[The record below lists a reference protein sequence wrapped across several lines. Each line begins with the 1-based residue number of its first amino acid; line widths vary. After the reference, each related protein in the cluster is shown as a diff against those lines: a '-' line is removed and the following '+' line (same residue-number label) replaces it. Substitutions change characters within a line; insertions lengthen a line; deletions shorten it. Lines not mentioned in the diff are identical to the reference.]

1 MIIELE
7 LFGALRGLE
16 HADRMSLQVSG
27 DRVADLRAALAAYAA
42 AHWPGLAPGLLA
54 KCAFATH
61 SEILRD
67 GDAVPA
73 DVRMSVLSPVSGG

>member
-16 HADRMSLQVSG
+16 TGDRLSLEVSG
-27 DRVADLRAALAAYAA
+27 NRVVDLRAALAAHAA
-42 AHWPGLAPGLLA
+42 THWPNLAPGLLA

-67 GDAVPA
+67 AAALPDDG
-73 DVRMSVLSPVSGG
+73 RMAALPPVSGG

>member
-1 MIIELE
+1 MIVELE

-16 HADRMSLQVSG
+16 AGDRMSLAVAG
-27 DRVADLRAALAAYAA
+27 ARVADLRAALAAHAA
-42 AHWPGLAPGLLA
+42 SHWPGLAPGLLG

-67 GDAVPA
+67 GDALPG
-73 DVRMSVLSPVSGG
+73 DGRMSVLPPVSGG

>member
-1 MIIELE
+1 

-16 HADRMSLQVSG
+16 TG
-27 DRVADLRAALAAYAA
+27 DRLALEINGSLVADLRAALVAHAAS
-42 AHWPGLAPGLLA
+42 HWPGLAPGLLG

-67 GDAVPA
+67 GAALPD
-73 DVRMSVLSPVSGG
+73 DGRMAALPPVSGG

>member
-7 LFGALRGLE
+7 LFGTLRGL
-16 HADRMSLQVSG
+16 APDDRLQLEATG
-27 DRVADLRAALAAYAA
+27 DRVADLRAALAVHAA
-42 AHWPGLAPGLLA
+42 MHWPGLAPGLLA

-67 GDAVPA
+67 GDALPA
-73 DVRMSVLSPVSGG
+73 DARMAALPPVSGG